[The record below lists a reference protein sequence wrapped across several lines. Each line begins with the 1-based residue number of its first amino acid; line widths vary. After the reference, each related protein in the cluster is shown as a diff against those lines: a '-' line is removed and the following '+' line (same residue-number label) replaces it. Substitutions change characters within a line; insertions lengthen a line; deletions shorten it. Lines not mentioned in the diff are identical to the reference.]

1 MRLVPFQIP
10 LLPAW
15 AIMIHK
21 SQIIAL
27 EDGLEVV
34 SSIDFE
40 ALQERGLLD
49 GGGLAVRTFMER
61 TFGR

>member
-1 MRLVPFQIP
+1 V
-10 LLPAW
+10 
-15 AIMIHK
+15 
-21 SQIIAL
+21 AL
-27 EDGLEVV
+27 SRARNLDGLEVV